1 MMEQSLKEVGTDDNM
16 LLIYTNIIEKKTQR
30 FQSTEMSNKILKEVE

>member
-1 MMEQSLKEVGTDDNM
+1 MEQSLKEVGTDDSM
-16 LLIYTNIIEKKTQR
+16 LLIYTSIIEKKTQG